1 MISTVRIWVDKI
13 ISNPMV
19 EGRRTRALAR
29 AIKWQLGK
37 RLGFGRA
44 LVEIG
49 PAHIYCYPGHA
60 AASGALYTGFMEWDE
75 MSFTVRFLRADDHFV
90 DVGANVGTSSVFA
103 AAFAPGVRVTSVEPG
118 DAARRRLT
126 ENLALNGLAV
136 DRVVSSAIGPTQGHA
151 RFTIGQDTLNS
162 LAEDVAPDT
171 VEVDVTTLDALTAGD
186 RPALVKIDVEGA
198 ELEVL
203 KGAIEVLRSKPSP
216 TLIMELNGLC
226 ERFGA
231 SPTMIRDH
239 LARFGYTLYEYDGRS
254 NELTPFTADGLPD
267 SKNVIATNDV
277 DGVRKR
283 LNGDRNWQDLSNVPI
298 SARLQ
303 RV

>member
-90 DVGANVGTSSVFA
+90 DVGANVGTYSVFA

-136 DRVVSSAIGPTQGHA
+136 DRVVSSAIVRIRFAQAAGIRCSDAPA
-151 RFTIGQDTLNS
+151 RLPQVNHGVSRTFRNRGR
-162 LAEDVAPDT
+162 VP
-171 VEVDVTTLDALTAGD
+171 
-186 RPALVKIDVEGA
+186 
-198 ELEVL
+198 EL
-203 KGAIEVLRSKPSP
+203 
-216 TLIMELNGLC
+216 
-226 ERFGA
+226 FG
-231 SPTMIRDH
+231 
-239 LARFGYTLYEYDGRS
+239 
-254 NELTPFTADGLPD
+254 GLPL
-267 SKNVIATNDV
+267 A
-277 DGVRKR
+277 
-283 LNGDRNWQDLSNVPI
+283 
-298 SARLQ
+298 
-303 RV
+303 

>member
-60 AASGALYTGFMEWDE
+60 AASGVLYTGFMEWDE
-75 MSFTVRFLRADDHFV
+75 MSFTIRFLRADDHFV
-90 DVGANVGTSSVFA
+90 DVGANVGTYSVFA
-103 AAFAPGVRVTSVEPG
+103 ATFVPGVLVTSVEPG
-118 DAARRRLT
+118 DAARMRLI
-126 ENLALNGLAV
+126 ENLALNELAV
-136 DRVVSSAIGPTQGHA
+136 DRVVSSAVGPERGTA
-151 RFTIGQDTLNS
+151 YFTTGFDIQNS
-162 LAEDVAPDT
+162 LVDDSAPDV
-171 VEVDVTTLDALTAGD
+171 VEVAVTTLDELATG
-186 RPALVKIDVEGA
+186 RMPTLVKIDVEGA
-198 ELEVL
+198 ELD
-203 KGAIEVLRSKPSP
+203 VLRGGERLLAARPSP

-239 LARFGYTLYEYDGRS
+239 LARFGYMLYEYDGRS

-283 LNGDRNWQDLSNVPI
+283 LNGDRNWQELSNVPI
-298 SARLQ
+298 SVRLQ
-303 RV
+303 RA